1 MLPTKVRKVGNS
13 SIDTII
19 GEMLAALDIKEG
31 DTVHVTRS
39 DDNGLKIQ
47 AYDPELLGVL
57 AVSEE
62 IMDEN
67 RTMLQALT

>member
-1 MLPTKVRKVGNS
+1 MFPTKVRKVGNS
-13 SIDTII
+13 SIDTIS
-19 GEMLAALDIKEG
+19 GEMLAALDIKER

-39 DDNGLKIQ
+39 EDNGLKIQ
-47 AYDPELLGVL
+47 IYDPELLGVL
-57 AVSEE
+57 AVSER

>member
-1 MLPTKVRKVGNS
+1 MFPTKVRKVGNS
-13 SIDTII
+13 SIDTIS
-19 GEMLAALDIKEG
+19 GEMLAALDIKER

>member
-1 MLPTKVRKVGNS
+1 
-13 SIDTII
+13 
-19 GEMLAALDIKEG
+19 MLAALDIKEG

-47 AYDPELLGVL
+47 AYDPELFGVL

-67 RTMLQALT
+67 RTMPQALT

>member
-1 MLPTKVRKVGNS
+1 MFPTKVRKVGNS
-13 SIDTII
+13 PIDTIS
-19 GEMLAALDIKEG
+19 GEMLAVLDIKEG
-31 DTVHVTRS
+31 DTVLVKSS

-47 AYDPELLGVL
+47 AYDPELFGVL